1 MKQLQSLDFAGIE
14 SRVNAW
20 LFGEE
25 WKLQAFR
32 DYDAGTGP
40 DLYCVT
46 YGRAFRV
53 DPRTIGKKDPRRQL
67 GKVLD
72 LACLGADTPVL
83 TRSGAKPLASITTED
98 EVWDGVEWVGH
109 SGLIFQGVRETI
121 NLAGIEVTPDH
132 LIKTRRIWLQA
143 QALASSGDMLSLAL
157 ATGLESLPLSGAFA
171 NVAVRATS
179 IWLKS
184 AVRVALRRISYSL
197 TTFARARVQA
207 ALSALKSAAVM
218 GGKGTSGTQT
228 SALTRATV
236 DDCST
241 ESQHVSGDVTV
252 RATRATRTTGGEAF
266 PSSRPGARIDERSCG
281 IWSRLKGGIGRNLT
295 SIASTSTR
303 GTSRAICGSSLVGR
317 TAATSERFENSKRKY
332 SGSRPVYDLLNAGP
346 RNRFTVLTSRG
357 PLLVHNCG
365 YEGGVAALITWADLY
380 SIDLNEMASAV
391 RQVLAPDVVESALW
405 MLQNFGDQGLSR
417 DTFIACDGV
426 KQLWR
431 HGHPQI
437 VGGWKTL
444 KEAAALAV
452 ANPGKVYGLPSKK
465 IQFRVTDRWLQIRL
479 PSGRRLS
486 YFQPEVKGEGRN
498 AEISYLGV
506 DTDTRRW
513 MRTKTYGGKICENIV
528 QAISRDLLV
537 HALFNLESA
546 GVKTLGTVHD
556 EIISE
561 VNPLTAGSLDL
572 ASVVMCQLPT
582 WATGLPVAAEGFRA
596 HRYRK

>member
-67 GKVLD
+67 GKVQD
-72 LACLGADTPVL
+72 LA
-83 TRSGAKPLASITTED
+83 
-98 EVWDGVEWVGH
+98 
-109 SGLIFQGVRETI
+109 F
-121 NLAGIEVTPDH
+121 
-132 LIKTRRIWLQA
+132 
-143 QALASSGDMLSLAL
+143 
-157 ATGLESLPLSGAFA
+157 
-171 NVAVRATS
+171 
-179 IWLKS
+179 
-184 AVRVALRRISYSL
+184 
-197 TTFARARVQA
+197 
-207 ALSALKSAAVM
+207 
-218 GGKGTSGTQT
+218 
-228 SALTRATV
+228 
-236 DDCST
+236 
-241 ESQHVSGDVTV
+241 
-252 RATRATRTTGGEAF
+252 
-266 PSSRPGARIDERSCG
+266 
-281 IWSRLKGGIGRNLT
+281 
-295 SIASTSTR
+295 
-303 GTSRAICGSSLVGR
+303 
-317 TAATSERFENSKRKY
+317 
-332 SGSRPVYDLLNAGP
+332 
-346 RNRFTVLTSRG
+346 
-357 PLLVHNCG
+357 G
-365 YEGGVAALITWADLY
+365 YGGGVAALITWADLY

-444 KEAAALAV
+444 NEAAALAV

-486 YFQPEVKGEGRN
+486 YFQPEVKGEGRSV
-498 AEISYLGV
+498 EISYLGV

-556 EIISE
+556 EVISE
-561 VNPLTAGSLDL
+561 IDE
-572 ASVVMCQLPT
+572 ASPPFDECKEIMCRLPG
-582 WATGLPVAAEGFRA
+582 WAAGLPVAAEGFRA